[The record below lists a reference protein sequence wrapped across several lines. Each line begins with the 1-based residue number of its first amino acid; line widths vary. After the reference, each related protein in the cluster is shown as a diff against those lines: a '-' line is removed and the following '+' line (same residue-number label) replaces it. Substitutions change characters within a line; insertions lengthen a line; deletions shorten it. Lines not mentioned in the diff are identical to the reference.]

1 MSKIWNA
8 EEFKKTIRE
17 AAAEG
22 IVLLKN
28 DKKALPLKKGSRVSI
43 FGRSQMNYYR
53 SGTGSGGM
61 VNVDYVVGIYEALA
75 GCGDLYVNKTLRAEY
90 ERFVQENPFDRGA
103 GWASEP
109 WYQKEM
115 PLDEEIVKRA
125 ATDSDVAIFI
135 IGRTAGEDH
144 DNRNQ

>member
-28 DKKALPLKKGSRVSI
+28 DNEALPLKKGSRVSI

-75 GCGDLYVNKTLRAEY
+75 GCGFTSIKRSELNMRDLCRKILLTAE
-90 ERFVQENPFDRGA
+90 PDGLPSRGIRR
-103 GWASEP
+103 
-109 WYQKEM
+109 KCLLM
-115 PLDEEIVKRA
+115 KR
-125 ATDSDVAIFI
+125 
-135 IGRTAGEDH
+135 
-144 DNRNQ
+144 